1 MQLNNYLRVIFQSP
15 RGQKLRIF
23 FGFSMK
29 LCLEICYDLFFWT
42 TSQGSRSPI
51 YIKKI
56 LILIFK
62 YRSLTHKTMNQLKN
76 RQVLLKLLGDIL
88 TAISNAI
95 IKTEEKIIRLSISPT
110 KE

>member
-29 LCLEICYDLFFWT
+29 LFFWT
-42 TSQGSRSPI
+42 TSQSSRSPI
-51 YIKKI
+51 NIKKI